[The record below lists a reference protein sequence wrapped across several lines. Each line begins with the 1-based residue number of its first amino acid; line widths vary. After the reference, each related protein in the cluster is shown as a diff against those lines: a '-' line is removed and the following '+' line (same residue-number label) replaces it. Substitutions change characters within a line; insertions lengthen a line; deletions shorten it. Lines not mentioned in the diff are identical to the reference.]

1 MYFCIIFSWKNIQD
15 WKRRSNSPSLIW
27 KGEKNCCPPMRL
39 RFVRE
44 FLRGL
49 QDSNLISCEYFLYFN
64 FKKLLK
70 VRKLALSVGLVLG
83 LWIK

>member
-1 MYFCIIFSWKNIQD
+1 
-15 WKRRSNSPSLIW
+15 
-27 KGEKNCCPPMRL
+27 MRL